1 MRQTVYQLRQATQAA
16 WVDQSACIDV
26 NYSVA
31 NGLPLSEC
39 TTRAEIYEHNKKR
52 GISNYIDPFVQ
63 LFCVRF
69 NNAPKMGDYWID
81 RNENSALSTV
91 EIKNLQ
97 NNDVGFGSL
106 IFGNVNTDSNLRK
119 FYLIGD

>member
-1 MRQTVYQLRQATQAA
+1 M
-16 WVDQSACIDV
+16 
-26 NYSVA
+26 A

-69 NNAPKMGDYWID
+69 NNAPAMGDYWVQRTD
-81 RNENSALSTV
+81 KQDLTTV
-91 EIKNLQ
+91 EIKSLQ
-97 NNDVGFGSL
+97 NKDVGFGSL
-106 IFGNVNTDSNLRK
+106 IFGQTSSDDTPRK
-119 FYLIGD
+119 YYFLGDPMRSRLVISQDPLVTS